1 MANLGIIVAEDEE
14 FFAIENIVKNIS
26 IKIIYDL
33 EFLTGVINKSN
44 IILVKSGVGKVNA
57 SRTTQILI
65 DKFDVDYVLNVGSA
79 GGVNESFNIGDIIIG
94 TKVVQHDFDVSA
106 FGREKGM
113 VPDVGRF
120 FCSDEVLVNRLIS
133 FSDSSLVLRSG
144 IVASG
149 DRFITDINVKDFIF
163 NEFGADCIEMEGA
176 AVAQVCFLCR
186 KPFVI
191 IRSISDK
198 PNGSNNIDFDKFLRV
213 ASLNCAKIID
223 KLTK

>member
-113 VPDVGRF
+113 VPDVGKF

-133 FSDSSLVLRSG
+133 FSDLSLVLRSG

-149 DRFITDINVKDFIF
+149 DRFITDINVKDFIC

>member
-14 FFAIENIVKNIS
+14 FFAIENIVKNIN

>member
-79 GGVNESFNIGDIIIG
+79 GGVIG

-113 VPDVGRF
+113 VPDVGKF

-149 DRFITDINVKDFIF
+149 DRFITDINVKDFIC

>member
-14 FFAIENIVKNIS
+14 FFAIENIVKNIN

-149 DRFITDINVKDFIF
+149 DRFITDINVKDFIC

>member
-113 VPDVGRF
+113 VPDVGKF

-149 DRFITDINVKDFIF
+149 DRFITDINVKDFIC

>member
-1 MANLGIIVAEDEE
+1 M
-14 FFAIENIVKNIS
+14 
-26 IKIIYDL
+26 
-33 EFLTGVINKSN
+33 
-44 IILVKSGVGKVNA
+44 
-57 SRTTQILI
+57 
-65 DKFDVDYVLNVGSA
+65 
-79 GGVNESFNIGDIIIG
+79 
-94 TKVVQHDFDVSA
+94 
-106 FGREKGM
+106 
-113 VPDVGRF
+113 
-120 FCSDEVLVNRLIS
+120 
-133 FSDSSLVLRSG
+133 VLRSG

-149 DRFITDINVKDFIF
+149 DRFITDINVKDFIC

>member
-94 TKVVQHDFDVSA
+94 TKVVQHDFDLSA

-113 VPDVGRF
+113 VPDVGKF

>member
-149 DRFITDINVKDFIF
+149 DRFITDINVKDFIC

>member
-113 VPDVGRF
+113 VPDVGKF

>member
-14 FFAIENIVKNIS
+14 FFAIENIVKNIN

-149 DRFITDINVKDFIF
+149 DRFITDINVKDFIC

-191 IRSISDK
+191 IRSIFDK